1 MQERVDGERL
11 REVVAGD
18 AEAISLRF
26 GIQRVGYLNAFTR
39 TVGRFLKRNRLG
51 EGDRAVAG
59 VGDKFALSADFEL
72 VRAREFDVD
81 LLRAVARRDSE
92 DFFYVVACG
101 SKLHVDAGVHVAQ
114 IDALVGVQVLGVF
127 CGVGADGVT
136 DFAFHWTMACGGFQ
150 CALAHCADV
159 DIGVNKRFAKHPAG
173 GALTRRM

>member
-1 MQERVDGERL
+1 MQERVDGERP
-11 REVVAGD
+11 RKVVAAD
-18 AEAISLRF
+18 AEAIGLRVS
-26 GIQRVGYLNAFTR
+26 IERLGYFDALTQPA
-39 TVGRFLKRNRLG
+39 GRFLKRNRLG

-114 IDALVGVQVLGVF
+114 IDALGGVQVLGVF
-127 CGVGADGVT
+127 CGVGADGVAH
-136 DFAFHWTMACGGFQ
+136 FAFHRAVACGGFQ

-159 DIGVNKRFAKHPAG
+159 AIGVNKGFAEHPAG
-173 GALTRRM
+173 GAFTRLM